1 MGLGFGHIMWYWKHL
16 KILFLRVLSAQGS
29 GDLNQ
34 KGRVWLRVVRDGELV
49 LAWGESPEEGVGNA
63 PHYEAEVD
71 AYVPLTNT
79 LDGDIVQVQMPVMQR
94 PYLAVFRVVESTA
107 DC

>member
-1 MGLGFGHIMWYWKHL
+1 M
-16 KILFLRVLSAQGS
+16 LSAQGS
-29 GDLNQ
+29 GNQ
-34 KGRVWLRVVRDGELV
+34 KGRVWLHVLRDGERV

-71 AYVPLTNT
+71 AYVPLTNI
-79 LDGDIVQVQMPVMQR
+79 LAGDIVQVQMMQR
-94 PYLAVFRVVESTA
+94 PDPVVFQDVESSA